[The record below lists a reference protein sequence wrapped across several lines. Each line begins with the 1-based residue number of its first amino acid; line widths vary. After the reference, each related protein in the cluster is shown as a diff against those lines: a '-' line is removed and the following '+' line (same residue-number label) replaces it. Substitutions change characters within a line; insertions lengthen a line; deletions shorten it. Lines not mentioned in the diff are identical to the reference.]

1 MPIHSVW
8 AKVIDELRKEFP
20 EHTWLEGL
28 KPDSSEVPTLNIMIA
43 GRLPLHVYQDAKALN
58 AIFQSFTGINHLPA
72 EILLARGVQVYNV
85 HANAFDVAE
94 RALALT
100 LAFYG
105 RVIEFHEDLKNEIW
119 HGFWVNKGSED
130 NWDSLY
136 GKTCSVLG
144 VGAIGQELAKL
155 LKAFHCVV
163 YGYRR
168 THNASIP
175 EGFDAILPTI
185 DQAIDSSEIIFVTLP
200 ATPETE
206 NLISK
211 EMLHRMQGKFLVNM
225 GRGSIVNE
233 EGLYKALQEGIL
245 KGAAIDTWYTYPASG
260 VVGAPS
266 HFPIHKLPNVVL
278 SPHVGGSTNQANAR
292 AIKDTMANIRSYL
305 RTGRGIWQADLRRMY

>member
-1 MPIHSVW
+1 MC
-8 AKVIDELRKEFP
+8 
-20 EHTWLEGL
+20 T
-28 KPDSSEVPTLNIMIA
+28 
-43 GRLPLHVYQDAKALN
+43 Q
-58 AIFQSFTGINHLPA
+58 
-72 EILLARGVQVYNV
+72 
-85 HANAFDVAE
+85 NAFDVAE

-168 THNASIP
+168 TQNASIP

-185 DQAIDSSEIIFVTLP
+185 DQAIDSSEIIFITLP
-200 ATPETE
+200 ATFETE

-211 EMLHRMQGKFLVNM
+211 EMLYRMQGKFLVNM

-233 EGLYKALQEGIL
+233 EGLYTALQEGIL
-245 KGAAIDTWYTYPASG
+245 KVLQSIPGIPYPDTRGSRPTFPFSYPQVAECSAFSPCWWFNESSKCKSNKGYNGEYT
-260 VVGAPS
+260 VLPS
-266 HFPIHKLPNVVL
+266 NWPRHL
-278 SPHVGGSTNQANAR
+278 A
-292 AIKDTMANIRSYL
+292 
-305 RTGRGIWQADLRRMY
+305 GRFA

>member
-1 MPIHSVW
+1 MC
-8 AKVIDELRKEFP
+8 
-20 EHTWLEGL
+20 T
-28 KPDSSEVPTLNIMIA
+28 
-43 GRLPLHVYQDAKALN
+43 Q
-58 AIFQSFTGINHLPA
+58 
-72 EILLARGVQVYNV
+72 
-85 HANAFDVAE
+85 NAFDVAE

-168 THNASIP
+168 TQNASIP

-185 DQAIDSSEIIFVTLP
+185 DQAIDSSEIIFITFQQLSR
-200 ATPETE
+200 
-206 NLISK
+206 LRISSQK
-211 EMLHRMQGKFLVNM
+211 RCCTVCRANF
-225 GRGSIVNE
+225 SS
-233 EGLYKALQEGIL
+233 
-245 KGAAIDTWYTYPASG
+245 TW
-260 VVGAPS
+260 
-266 HFPIHKLPNVVL
+266 
-278 SPHVGGSTNQANAR
+278 VGGA
-292 AIKDTMANIRSYL
+292 
-305 RTGRGIWQADLRRMY
+305 